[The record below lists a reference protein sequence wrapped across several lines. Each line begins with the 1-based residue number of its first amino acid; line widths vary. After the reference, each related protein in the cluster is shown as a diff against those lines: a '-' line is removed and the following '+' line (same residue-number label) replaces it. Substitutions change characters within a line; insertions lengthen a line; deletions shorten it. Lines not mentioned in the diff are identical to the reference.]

1 MKAYVKVEYSSG
13 GKSPSEVE
21 KIFVDN
27 GFQKARGT
35 STFILEV
42 ANETELDI
50 KLGEL
55 HGALKNSGIM
65 YVPSLGKPTEDME
78 LPLSSA
84 QGRLEKWNEIG
95 ANVDELAAL
104 LETDVEQFKERALAM
119 ATFQIEKIA
128 ADREKDLVE
137 TEAKRRVEKARD
149 KIVESAMVEGG
160 QTFHQLAGAV
170 GIDEEM
176 LSQMIDD
183 LVEKGKIKAE
193 QKGRRVVYVAS

>member
-104 LETDVEQFKERALAM
+104 LETDAEQFKERALAM
-119 ATFQIEKIA
+119 AKFQIEKIA

-170 GIDEEM
+170 GIDEEI

>member
-149 KIVESAMVEGG
+149 KIVESAMIEGG

-170 GIDEEM
+170 GIDEET

>member
-21 KIFVDN
+21 KIFADN

-104 LETDVEQFKERALAM
+104 LETDAEQFKERALAM
-119 ATFQIEKIA
+119 AKFQIEKIA

-170 GIDEEM
+170 GIDEEI

>member
-1 MKAYVKVEYSSG
+1 MKAYVKVEYGSG

-65 YVPSLGKPTEDME
+65 YVPSLGTPTDDMK

-84 QGRLEKWNEIG
+84 QGRLEKWKEIG

-119 ATFQIEKIA
+119 AKFQIEKIA
-128 ADREKDLVE
+128 EDREKDLVE

>member
-170 GIDEEM
+170 GIDEEI

>member
-1 MKAYVKVEYSSG
+1 MKAYVKVEYGSG

-21 KIFVDN
+21 KIFVDS

-42 ANETELDI
+42 ANETELDM

-55 HGALKNSGIM
+55 HGVLKNSGIM
-65 YVPSLGKPTEDME
+65 YVPSLGKPAEDVE
-78 LPLSSA
+78 LPLSSV
-84 QGRLEKWNEIG
+84 QGRLEKWKEIG

-104 LETDVEQFKERALAM
+104 LETDVEQFKERALSM
-119 ATFQIEKIA
+119 AKVQIEKIV

-137 TEAKRRVEKARD
+137 TEAKQRVEKAKD
-149 KIVESAMVEGG
+149 KIVESAMIEGG

-170 GIDEEM
+170 GIDEEI
-176 LSQMIDD
+176 LSQMIDE

-193 QKGRRVVYVAS
+193 QRGRRVVYVAS

>member
-1 MKAYVKVEYSSG
+1 MKAYVKVGYSSG

-119 ATFQIEKIA
+119 AKFQIEKIA

-170 GIDEEM
+170 GIDEEI

>member
-104 LETDVEQFKERALAM
+104 LETDAEQFKERALAM
-119 ATFQIEKIA
+119 AKFQIEKIA

>member
-65 YVPSLGKPTEDME
+65 YIPSLGKPTEDME

-84 QGRLEKWNEIG
+84 QGRLEKWKEIG

-119 ATFQIEKIA
+119 ANFQIEKIA

-137 TEAKRRVEKARD
+137 TEAKQRVEKARD

-170 GIDEEM
+170 GIDEET

-193 QKGRRVVYVAS
+193 QKGRRVVYIAS

>member
-21 KIFVDN
+21 KIFVDS

-42 ANETELDI
+42 ANETELDM

-55 HGALKNSGIM
+55 HGVLKNSGIM
-65 YVPSLGKPTEDME
+65 YVPSLGKPAEDVE

-84 QGRLEKWNEIG
+84 RGRLEKWKEIG

-104 LETDVEQFKERALAM
+104 LETDVEQFKERALSM
-119 ATFQIEKIA
+119 AKVQIEKIA
-128 ADREKDLVE
+128 ADKEKDLVE
-137 TEAKRRVEKARD
+137 TEAKQRVEKAKD
-149 KIVESAMVEGG
+149 KIVESAMIDGG

-170 GIDEEM
+170 GIDEEI
-176 LSQMIDD
+176 LSQMIDE

-193 QKGRRVVYVAS
+193 QRGRRVVYVAS

>member
-119 ATFQIEKIA
+119 ATFQIEKIV

>member
-1 MKAYVKVEYSSG
+1 MKAYVKVEYGSG

-42 ANETELDI
+42 ANETELDV

-65 YVPSLGKPTEDME
+65 YVPSLGKPAEDVE

-84 QGRLEKWNEIG
+84 QGRLEKWKEIG

-104 LETDVEQFKERALAM
+104 LETDVEQFKERALSM
-119 ATFQIEKIA
+119 AKVQIEKIA
-128 ADREKDLVE
+128 ADKEKDLVE
-137 TEAKRRVEKARD
+137 TEAKQRVEKAKD
-149 KIVESAMVEGG
+149 KIVESAMIEGG

-170 GIDEEM
+170 GIDEEI
-176 LSQMIDD
+176 LSQMIDE

-193 QKGRRVVYVAS
+193 QRGRRVVYVAS

>member
-21 KIFVDN
+21 KIFVDS

-42 ANETELDI
+42 ANETELDM

-55 HGALKNSGIM
+55 HGVLKNSGIM
-65 YVPSLGKPTEDME
+65 YVPSLGKPAEDVE
-78 LPLSSA
+78 LPVSGV
-84 QGRLEKWNEIG
+84 QGRLKKWKEIG

-104 LETDVEQFKERALAM
+104 LETDVEQFKERALSM
-119 ATFQIEKIA
+119 AKVQIEKIA
-128 ADREKDLVE
+128 ADKEKDLVE
-137 TEAKRRVEKARD
+137 TEAKQRVEKAKD
-149 KIVESAMVEGG
+149 KIVESAMIDGG

-170 GIDEEM
+170 GIDEEL
-176 LSQMIDD
+176 LSQMIDE

-193 QKGRRVVYVAS
+193 QRGRRVVYVAS

>member
-84 QGRLEKWNEIG
+84 QVRLEKWKEIG

-119 ATFQIEKIA
+119 ANFQIEKIA

-137 TEAKRRVEKARD
+137 TEAKQRVDKARD

-160 QTFHQLAGAV
+160 QTFHQLVGAV

>member
-55 HGALKNSGIM
+55 HGTLKNSGIT

-128 ADREKDLVE
+128 ADREKDIVE

>member
-149 KIVESAMVEGG
+149 KIVESAMIEGG